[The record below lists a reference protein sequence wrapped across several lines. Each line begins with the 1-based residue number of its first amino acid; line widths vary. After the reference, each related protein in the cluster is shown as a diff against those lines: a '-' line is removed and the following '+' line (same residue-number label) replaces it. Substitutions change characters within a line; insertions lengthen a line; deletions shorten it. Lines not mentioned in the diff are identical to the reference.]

1 MNASRYIGRVGGLA
15 VALGVGTAIITGQ
28 GIAVAIADG
37 ETSQDN
43 SQTGDGSGGNTA
55 KVNDNPTDDVGK
67 IAVKPRHRAT
77 DTTPNSVTATSIVK
91 RLRDAAEDA
100 VKRVTDARQN
110 AAGATTNGD
119 KTTQL
124 TTSRSGGSSALA
136 DRRAALADRRAAR
149 AERLAARTTLP
160 DPSSTD
166 GDADADT
173 NNVVANQ
180 FVSKAPTIKDWL
192 ASPRAAAGRAADTAP
207 PVPTQSSLWTPPRIL
222 NAPLFAMK
230 AAPTASVSVKRPNLL
245 AAVLGDVFKPFAGTA
260 PNAPTPESPLSWMML
275 AAARRQLSGAAINLD
290 PPSPIT
296 VSPTLIW
303 NGNTITPAFP
313 ETVTGIYP
321 MKGAGPGVKESIQGY
336 QKFNVV
342 DANGNPAGT
351 FYGYVSTNPYLA
363 NPSEAPTSTQVI
375 YVDSGIANLL
385 GDSPVTG
392 ALPDGSVIT
401 VERGFNGAFV
411 GVYSAIPS
419 TTPGGAGT
427 VTLTLTDTNTGRTID
442 LSRLI
447 RYNAA
452 DLTPALPDYINGV
465 GDPTV
470 TAITGHPPTWIA
482 VQGYQTFEY
491 LGSDGSPVGNFN
503 AVVTTTK
510 DIFGFHTEALLVTGY
525 PDTGQGDAAPPI
537 GSVYNTINFL
547 NLSNVYS
554 SIPQDDGTGIITN
567 ILTNTSTGQTRDLS
581 WLFQRNDASAG
592 LTDPSGPAQAFS
604 FGGYT
609 ISPAQDHPEVFTGVN
624 GLPPM
629 NASIQGEQL
638 FDFTHG
644 TDSGTFTAV
653 VTTLP
658 IGDHAQ
664 GLLVTSSSDPATVPV
679 GSVFDVRT
687 YPFGFVST
695 YASLVGAGA
704 NGQNLITQTLVTPWG
719 VDIDLS
725 RRVQGLDAAAGLNP
739 ADGFVSFANKPWL
752 ELFTNLL

>member
-1 MNASRYIGRVGGLA
+1 MEASRYIGRIGGLA

-28 GIAVAIADG
+28 GIAVAIAEDPP
-37 ETSQDN
+37 SDN
-43 SQTGDGSGGNTA
+43 SDTGDGSGGNAATV
-55 KVNDNPTDDVGK
+55 KNEKPDDAGK
-67 IAVKPRHRAT
+67 PSHGRHRAT
-77 DTTPNSVTATSIVK
+77 DTTHSSVSATSIVK
-91 RLRDAAEDA
+91 RLSDAAEDA
-100 VKRVTDARQN
+100 AKRVTDAMQN
-110 AAGATTNGD
+110 AAGATADGH
-119 KTTQL
+119 KTTQP
-124 TTSRSGGSSALA
+124 TTSRKGGLSSLA
-136 DRRAALADRRAAR
+136 DHRAAR
-149 AERLAARTTLP
+149 AESLTADATP
-160 DPSSTD
+160 PGPSSTD
-166 GDADADT
+166 DDGYT
-173 NNVVANQ
+173 NDVVGNG
-180 FVSKAPTIKDWL
+180 FVNRAPVIKHWL
-192 ASPRAAAGRAADTAP
+192 ASPRVAAADTAP
-207 PVPTQSSLWTPPRIL
+207 TVSTQSSPWAPLRIL
-222 NAPLFAMK
+222 QGQGSQLTMS
-230 AAPTASVSVKRPNLL
+230 AAPAASSATNRAPSLL
-245 AAVLGDVFKPFAGTA
+245 AAVLRDVFKPFAGTA
-260 PNAPTPESPLSWMML
+260 PNAPTPESPLSWIMV
-275 AAARRQLSGAAINLD
+275 AAARRQLSGAAVNLD
-290 PPSPIT
+290 APSAIT
-296 VSPTLIW
+296 ASPTFTL
-303 NGNTITPAFP
+303 NGDTITPVYP
-313 ETVTGIYP
+313 VTVTGIYNK
-321 MKGAGPGVKESIQGY
+321 KGAGPGVKESIQGY

-351 FYGYVSTNPYLA
+351 FYGYVNTAPYLA
-363 NPSEAPTSTQVI
+363 SPSEAPTSSQVI

-385 GDSPVTG
+385 GDSPGTG
-392 ALPDGSVIT
+392 ALPDGSVIS
-401 VERGFNGAFV
+401 VLRGFNGAFV

-427 VTLTLTDTNTGRTID
+427 VTVTLTDTNTGRTID

-447 RYNAA
+447 SFNVAH
-452 DLTPALPDYINGV
+452 LTPTLPDYINGV

-470 TAITGHPPTWIA
+470 TAITGRPPTFIA
-482 VQGYQTFEY
+482 VQGHQTFEY

-525 PDTGQGDAAPPI
+525 PDTGPGDAPPI
-537 GSVYNTINFL
+537 GSVYNTVNFL

-554 SIPQDDGTGIITN
+554 SIPQGDGTDKITN
-567 ILTNTSTGQTRDLS
+567 ILTNTSTGQTWDLS

-592 LTDPSGPAQAFS
+592 LTDPAGPAQAFS

-629 NASIQGEQL
+629 NASVQGEQL

-679 GSVFDVRT
+679 GSVFDVESLGL
-687 YPFGFVST
+687 GFKMV
-695 YASLVGAGA
+695 YADLVGAGA

-725 RRVQGLDAAAGLNP
+725 WLVQGSDAAAHLNP
-739 ADGFVSFANKPWL
+739 SDGLVSFMHGAWL
-752 ELFTNLL
+752 DLF